1 MANGTDGTPTEKMGH
16 RDWLAMSLLIFSVF
30 SVSALAITIIVKNK
44 DEATH
49 VMSAVLPLLG
59 SWVGT
64 VLAFYFSKDNFAAAT
79 KSVTELT
86 KQITSQE
93 KLAAILARDKMIPKA
108 QMFTVPVT
116 AGQKLKEILEGLAQ
130 SKRGMRIPFLAQ
142 QDFPQFVIHR
152 SAIDQFLAQKAL
164 NPGTPPID
172 LASIT
177 LDDLINDA
185 DWKDKIAQSIA
196 TVREDATLA
205 DVKAIMDQN
214 PNCQDVFVTKG
225 GTRNEPVLGWITN
238 SIVEENTKL

>member
-1 MANGTDGTPTEKMGH
+1 MANGTNGTEPEKMGH
-16 RDWLAMSLLIFSVF
+16 RDWLAMLLLIFSVF
-30 SVSALAITIIVKNK
+30 SVSALAVTIIVKNK

-79 KSVTELT
+79 KSVAEMT

-93 KLAAILARDKMIPKA
+93 KLATILARDKMIPKA
-108 QMFTVPVT
+108 QMFTVPAT
-116 AGQKLKEILEGLAQ
+116 GSQKLKEILEGLAQ
-130 SKRGMRIPFLAQ
+130 SRRGMRIPFLAQ

-164 NPGTPPID
+164 NPSSPPLD
-172 LASIT
+172 LAGIT
-177 LDDLINDA
+177 LDELLNDT

-214 PNCQDVFVTKG
+214 PNCQDVFITKG
-225 GTRNEPVLGWITN
+225 GTKTEPVLGWITN
-238 SIVEENTKL
+238 VIIEDNTKL